1 MTALEKEVSIWHET
15 GQKII
20 SQKDSLN
27 DKANDT
33 LYSKDFETVYYAI
46 SKSSIDINAVQ
57 ASMTKLKKRC
67 TSLSSANPLK
77 ESLRNFLATSAH
89 LYERANMSEFGRIL
103 VRNGWTPLDPEEEMR
118 RAKAAEER
126 RRREAEEKRR
136 KEAEEKRRRE
146 EEQKRREAEE
156 RRRREAEAWQRHLKD
171 VAAANK
177 RRVKRIAITCSVL
190 MSFIIVI
197 IIVVSSINAKENK
210 EYARLLAEAD
220 KFTTEMLYG
229 DALNSIDKARK
240 IKSDKKTSV
249 ALYQKEIE
257 IRQERMKKTEEL
269 KQEISTFLN
278 TFKNISFKYGRPDN
292 DIRITQEKILLL
304 KKIAP
309 DDKEA
314 DIYQQA
320 LDKQKKRKY

>member
-1 MTALEKEVSIWHET
+1 MTALEKEVSIWHEA

-20 SQKDSLN
+20 STKDSLN

-77 ESLRNFLATSAH
+77 ESLRTFLATSAH

-103 VRNGWTPLDPEEEMR
+103 ARNGWTPLDLEEEMR

-126 RRREAEEKRR
+126 RRR
-136 KEAEEKRRRE
+136 EAEEKRRRE

-177 RRVKRIAITCSVL
+177 RRFKRIAITCSVL

-197 IIVVSSINAKENK
+197 IIVVSSITAKENK

-240 IKSDKKTSV
+240 IKRDKKTSV

-257 IRQERMKKTEEL
+257 IRQERTKKTEEL

-309 DDKEA
+309 DDNEA